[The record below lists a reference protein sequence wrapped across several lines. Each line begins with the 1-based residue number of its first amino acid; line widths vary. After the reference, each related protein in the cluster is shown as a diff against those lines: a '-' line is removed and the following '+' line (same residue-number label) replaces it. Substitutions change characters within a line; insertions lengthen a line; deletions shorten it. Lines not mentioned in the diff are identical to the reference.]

1 MKNFQR
7 DRLHDTCMKTVIVRL
22 DYAGV
27 IDITDLNKLFEKRFP
42 KAFKERHEIHNNEF
56 YMRYKVAVILPVYK
70 NDKVP
75 YVKLSFDSILNQTY
89 KEIHLYIGVDG
100 PVGEELTICLKE
112 YEKDEK
118 VSVQW
123 FSENRGLAIVLN
135 DLLDIC
141 FREGY
146 EYIARMDAD
155 DISMPDRIARQMTY
169 MLENSDI
176 DVVGGA
182 IEEID
187 ENGESRG
194 KTIVYPLTHEE
205 CRKFFRYRDPLAH
218 PATFFRKRYFDKAKG
233 YRPEY
238 RKNQDTMLWF
248 DGFMNGCIFANL
260 PDTVLHFRVSKDF
273 YGRRNGWKRA
283 KQMMRSRMEI
293 NKAMKYDIT
302 ANLFA
307 IAMALMTVSPTWLK
321 KFLYRIR

>member
-1 MKNFQR
+1 MLQ
-7 DRLHDTCMKTVIVRL
+7 I
-22 DYAGV
+22 
-27 IDITDLNKLFEKRFP
+27 
-42 KAFKERHEIHNNEF
+42 
-56 YMRYKVAVILPVYK
+56 YKVMNNIAVLLSVYK
-70 NDKVP
+70 KDNPQFFTTSV
-75 YVKLSFDSILNQTY
+75 SSILEQTY
-89 KEIHLYIGVDG
+89 QNFTIFLGVDG
-100 PVGEELTICLKE
+100 PIEGELDEAVKSVE
-112 YEKDEK
+112 HHEKFC
-118 VSVQW
+118 VIR
-123 FSENRGLAIVLN
+123 FTENRGLACVMN
-135 DLLDIC
+135 DLIAAAEEKG
-141 FREGY
+141 FEFF
-146 EYIARMDAD
+146 ARMDAD
-155 DISMPDRIARQMTY
+155 DICIKERFEKQMGFLMEQT
-169 MLENSDI
+169 DV

-187 ENGESRG
+187 ENGALNG
-194 KTIVYPLTHEE
+194 KRVVYPLTHEE

-218 PATFFRKRYFDKAKG
+218 PATFFRKRCFDKAKG

-248 DGFMNGCIFANL
+248 DGFMNGCILANL
-260 PDTVLHFRVSKDF
+260 PDTVLHFRVAKDF